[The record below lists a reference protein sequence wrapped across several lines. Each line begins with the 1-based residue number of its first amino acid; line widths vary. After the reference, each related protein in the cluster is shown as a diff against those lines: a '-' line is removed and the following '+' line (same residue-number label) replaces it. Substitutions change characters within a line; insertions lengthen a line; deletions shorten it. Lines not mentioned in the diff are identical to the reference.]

1 MLYISEYKGFF
12 VYYSYFLKNEK
23 IGMGFAFYM
32 GKKGG
37 KQMLKELVKT
47 KRNFVLIG
55 ESGSG
60 KSEIALFLAKTLS
73 DYTDKK
79 IRLIDMDQ
87 TKGMYRSRDWKERV
101 ENDQIHVYCGEHF
114 MDMPLVP
121 HGMANKLDDEN
132 AVNILD
138 VGGNEI
144 GAVVLGQYS
153 QWLNNENSVV
163 FYIINPYRNFSGSKD
178 NILFLMER
186 IQKAGHIQKIHVIS
200 NPNLGPST
208 TEEDVCN
215 GHEILKKMLVDTE
228 YEIEALMIPVWL
240 PKEVFINMDIP
251 VYFIKPMIQFL

>member
-1 MLYISEYKGFF
+1 
-12 VYYSYFLKNEK
+12 
-23 IGMGFAFYM
+23 
-32 GKKGG
+32 
-37 KQMLKELVKT
+37 
-47 KRNFVLIG
+47 
-55 ESGSG
+55 
-60 KSEIALFLAKTLS
+60 
-73 DYTDKK
+73 
-79 IRLIDMDQ
+79 MDQ

-178 NILFLMER
+178 SESWTHSENTCD
-186 IQKAGHIQKIHVIS
+186 QQS
-200 NPNLGPST
+200 
-208 TEEDVCN
+208 
-215 GHEILKKMLVDTE
+215 
-228 YEIEALMIPVWL
+228 
-240 PKEVFINMDIP
+240 
-251 VYFIKPMIQFL
+251 

>member
-1 MLYISEYKGFF
+1 
-12 VYYSYFLKNEK
+12 
-23 IGMGFAFYM
+23 
-32 GKKGG
+32 
-37 KQMLKELVKT
+37 MLKELVKT

-60 KSEIALFLAKTLS
+60 KSEISLFLAKTLS

-121 HGMANKLDDEN
+121 HGMAKKLDDEN

-144 GAVVLGQYS
+144 GTVVLGQYS
-153 QWLNNENSVV
+153 QW
-163 FYIINPYRNFSGSKD
+163 
-178 NILFLMER
+178 
-186 IQKAGHIQKIHVIS
+186 
-200 NPNLGPST
+200 
-208 TEEDVCN
+208 
-215 GHEILKKMLVDTE
+215 
-228 YEIEALMIPVWL
+228 
-240 PKEVFINMDIP
+240 
-251 VYFIKPMIQFL
+251 